1 MSQPEILV
9 LARHCSTAGNEAGLV
24 LGKADPTLSDRGHRQ
39 AKAIAEWFRSHFHEL
54 SIASSPSRRAVE
66 TAKFIGDA
74 FQPSLAPTTDAR
86 LREREMGEFDG
97 LTADAM
103 IRRRHD
109 LGHDVP
115 LDATVIWNGVAGVER
130 DDEIFSRAMECIEAL
145 LVHRRVVG
153 VVTHAGVIRALLH
166 GVLGIDVMRP
176 YAFHARLGSAFV
188 LVRNHGLWGLTEAWQ
203 NVESDFRFTS
213 YRG

>member
-24 LGKADPTLSDRGHRQ
+24 LGKADPTLSDRGCRQ
-39 AKAIAEWFRSHFHEL
+39 ARAIADWFSSHFHEL
-54 SIASSPSRRAVE
+54 SLASSPSRRAVE

-74 FQPSLAPTTDAR
+74 FEPNLAPITDAR

-97 LTADAM
+97 LTTDAM

-115 LDATVIWNGVAGVER
+115 LDPTVIWSGVAGVEQ
-130 DDEIFSRAMECIEAL
+130 DDQIFSRAMECIEVL
-145 LVHRRVVG
+145 LMRRG
-153 VVTHAGVIRALLH
+153 VLGIVTHAGVIRSLLH
-166 GVLGIDVMRP
+166 GIFGIDVMRP

-188 LVRNHGLWGLTEAWQ
+188 LVRNHGLWGLTEVWQ

-213 YRG
+213 